1 MRGVMSALV
10 VVANVCLLVVANAAL
25 SQPVPELTAS
35 GPAEP
40 PAALAGGSILYDQND
55 NCGAVGITSQNFTDA
70 GGAFDSYDNQAAD
83 DFVVPPGSGWRV
95 ETIQVTGLYWNGPG
109 PVESVNVFFYADAGG
124 LPGALEHS
132 ALGLTPSA
140 GLAVGSFTLDLPTP
154 AILGPGTHWVS
165 VQANLAFGS
174 AGQWMWTERLV
185 QTGNES
191 AWQNPGNGFG
201 TGCTSWAPRVTSCLV
216 GGSAPDL
223 CFAVLG
229 VPTPRPAPALGAVGL
244 LLVFIGLLAI
254 GTYSVWRRRSA

>member
-1 MRGVMSALV
+1 MRGVMSTFV
-10 VVANVCLLVVANAAL
+10 VVASAGLLVVASAAL
-25 SQPVPELTAS
+25 SEPVPELTAS
-35 GPAEP
+35 VPGEP
-40 PAALAGGSILYDQND
+40 PAALAGVNVLYDQND
-55 NCGAVGITSQNFTDA
+55 NCGSYVTSQKFTDA

-154 AILGPGTHWVS
+154 AMLGPGTHWVS
-165 VQANLAFGS
+165 VQANQARIPV
-174 AGQWMWTERLV
+174 GQWFWNERLV

-191 AWQNPGNGFG
+191 AWQNPGDGFL
-201 TGCTSWAPRVTSCLV
+201 TGCTSWAPRLTGCAV
-216 GGSAPDL
+216 GSGPDL

-229 VPTPRPAPALGAVGL
+229 QPVARQAPTLGKVGL
-244 LLVFIGLLAI
+244 LVVVIGLLAV
-254 GTYSVWRRRSA
+254 GTYSVWRRRST